1 MKTITKINIARFISF
16 FLKIFIRKKSI
27 YKRNGINWFLDLNEG
42 IDLSIYLFG
51 TSENKIKNLKKIFD
65 LNQKIIILDIGANI
79 GSVSLPL
86 AKMFNKSRIFA
97 IEPTN
102 FAFNKLV
109 KNLNLN
115 QNLKKNISLNQLF
128 FSKKNKPEKVWSS
141 WNLHKK
147 KNKHKIHLGSLN
159 IVKKKSYISLD
170 NFIKVNKINK
180 INFIKLDVDGHEL
193 DVLKSG
199 ENFLKNNKPIIFIEI
214 APYLYPEFG
223 YNCSELL
230 NYIKK
235 LNYSFYDHDLNK
247 IKNIANYTKKITFG
261 GSENFFLI
269 KNYKT

>member
-86 AKMFNKSRIFA
+86 AKMFSKSRIFA

-147 KNKHKIHLGSLN
+147 KK
-159 IVKKKSYISLD
+159 
-170 NFIKVNKINK
+170 
-180 INFIKLDVDGHEL
+180 
-193 DVLKSG
+193 
-199 ENFLKNNKPIIFIEI
+199 
-214 APYLYPEFG
+214 
-223 YNCSELL
+223 
-230 NYIKK
+230 
-235 LNYSFYDHDLNK
+235 
-247 IKNIANYTKKITFG
+247 
-261 GSENFFLI
+261 
-269 KNYKT
+269 